1 MVAHLKTSGSAPGAS
16 PSKAVHP
23 DGGGS
28 AAMGAPKP
36 PLTAGGE
43 KDDD

>member
-1 MVAHLKTSGSAPGAS
+1 MGYLKTSGRAPGAS

-28 AAMGAPKP
+28 AAVGPPKP

-43 KDDD
+43 KDDG